1 MTGQERLHSRVQE
14 EAQEDP
20 ARGTQDHDESH
31 QRPSGAAD
39 LEMPEVTP
47 VDLGLFAGKRA
58 QPQVSLG
65 LGARPMAGDHMTE
78 VIGVTPVSSLVNHAV
93 EPCGGQGREG
103 LQGLEDEGQIG
114 IDLAGAAWWSVGSQ
128 PATSQGEANG
138 VAVDAKLAGDG
149 SRAPLLNMIIA

>member
-1 MTGQERLHSRVQE
+1 MRGEGDQGRVEADGVVAAFQHGALEIIIQENPGDSGPGFKGLDMTGQERLHSRVQE

-65 LGARPMAGDHMTE
+65 LGA
-78 VIGVTPVSSLVNHAV
+78 
-93 EPCGGQGREG
+93 
-103 LQGLEDEGQIG
+103 
-114 IDLAGAAWWSVGSQ
+114 GAAWWSVGSQ

-138 VAVDAKLAGDG
+138 VAVDSKLAGDG